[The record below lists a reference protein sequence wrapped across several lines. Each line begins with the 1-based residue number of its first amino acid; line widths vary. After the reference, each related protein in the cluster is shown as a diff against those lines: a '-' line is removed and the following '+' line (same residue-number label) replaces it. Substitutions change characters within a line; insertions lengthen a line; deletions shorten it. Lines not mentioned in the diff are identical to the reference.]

1 MRARPGRPWA
11 AATPKGAV
19 VLADDDWSGI
29 SENAFGPAQFKK
41 GGGVAGLCN

>member
-1 MRARPGRPWA
+1 VVA

-41 GGGVAGLCN
+41 GGGVSAVSTHETHRAG